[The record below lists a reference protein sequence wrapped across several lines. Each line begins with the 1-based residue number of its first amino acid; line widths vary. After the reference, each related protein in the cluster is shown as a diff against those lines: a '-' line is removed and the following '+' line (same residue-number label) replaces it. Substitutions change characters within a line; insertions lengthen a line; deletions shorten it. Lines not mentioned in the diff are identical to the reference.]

1 MIYFYP
7 ESPNGGGV
15 FNTYHEPLSPNVEPL
30 SPIERG
36 TFKIQD
42 DPELPNKGA
51 CFRYMVNRNHQIRG
65 VLQIY
70 GSRYQM
76 RGACLRYRMSRYR
89 QLRGACSRYR
99 MTRIHQV
106 FRYMEYRNRQ
116 MRGPWFEI
124 YDESKSAKE
133 GAC

>member
-7 ESPNGGGV
+7 ESPNEGGV

>member
-7 ESPNGGGV
+7 ESPNEGGV

-51 CFRYMVNRNHQIRG
+51 CFRYMVNPTK
-65 VLQIY
+65 
-70 GSRYQM
+70 S
-76 RGACLRYRMSRYR
+76 GAF
-89 QLRGACSRYR
+89 
-99 MTRIHQV
+99 
-106 FRYMEYRNRQ
+106 FRYMVQ
-116 MRGPWFEI
+116 
-124 YDESKSAKE
+124 DTK
-133 GAC
+133 